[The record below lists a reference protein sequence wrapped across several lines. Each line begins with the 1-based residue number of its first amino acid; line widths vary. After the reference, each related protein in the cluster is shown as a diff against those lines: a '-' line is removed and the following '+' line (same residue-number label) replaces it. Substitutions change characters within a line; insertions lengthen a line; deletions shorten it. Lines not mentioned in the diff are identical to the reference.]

1 MASGKLS
8 PRQKMINMMYLV
20 LTAMLALNVSRDILK
35 ALTRLNDSLET
46 TVATVES
53 KNQEIYSDFAAA
65 AADNPE
71 KAQKWKNKA
80 DQVKKESQELY
91 AYIENMK
98 KELVKISGGRDENG
112 APKRLSALED
122 PANYLLNQGNGK
134 KLQKKLEA
142 YESSLVST
150 LGDDAPQLQKNLKKT
165 FDTSPQKV
173 GDKKLPWPNA
183 SFEHF
188 PLGAILPFLSD
199 LQAKVRNSESDV
211 ISQLRSNIG
220 KSDLKFTDIQVIVD
234 EEKKYVTKGETYR
247 AKVFLGAYDKT
258 QKPKI
263 TINGKQLP
271 ESKIQNGQGIVE
283 IPANK
288 IGQVEWGGKIAI
300 EQLGRSEPLV
310 REIEPQ
316 TFTVAP
322 QTVVVSPTKMN
333 VLYRGVKNP
342 LEIGV
347 PGVAP
352 DKIKASGP
360 GLSGS
365 EGAYVADVT
374 DIRGKEVTIN
384 VSVLEETKDGKTETR
399 PAGSKKFR
407 IKGLPPAVGTIYT
420 RSTGEFSKGAISRA
434 EVEAEFKDFPFDLP
448 LKVTGFEVAI
458 PGYPP
463 ERVNGNSMPSNV
475 KQRIQGLDPG
485 TTISIRNIKARAIES
500 GARVTEVGNISV
512 DVN

>member
-1 MASGKLS
+1 
-8 PRQKMINMMYLV
+8 MINMMYLV

-46 TVATVES
+46 TVATVEN

-65 AADNPE
+65 AAENPE
-71 KAQKWKNKA
+71 KAKKWKNKA
-80 DQVKKESQELY
+80 YKIKDEAQQLY

-98 KELVKISGGRDENG
+98 KELVKVSGGVDENG
-112 APKRLSALED
+112 VPKRLDALEP

-134 KLQKKLEA
+134 ELQKRLEA
-142 YESSLVST
+142 FEQDLT
-150 LGDDAPQLQKNLKKT
+150 GMLENAPQLEQSIKKT
-165 FDTSPQKV
+165 FDTSPQKMGNKTV
-173 GDKKLPWPNA
+173 PWPSA

-211 ISQLRSNIG
+211 ITHLRSNIG

-234 EEKKYVTKGETYR
+234 EEKNYVTKGEKYR
-247 AKVFLGAYDKT
+247 ATVFLGAYDKT
-258 QKPKI
+258 QKPTI
-263 TINGKQLP
+263 VINGKPLP
-271 ESKIQNGQGIVE
+271 ASQIQNGMGVVE
-283 IPANK
+283 LPANN
-288 IGQVEWGGKIAI
+288 IGQVEWGGKISI
-300 EQLGRSEPLV
+300 EQLGRDPLV
-310 REIEPQ
+310 REIPKQ

-322 QTVVVSPTKMN
+322 QTVIISPTKMN

-352 DKIKASGP
+352 DKIKATGP

-365 EGAYVADVT
+365 EGEYVADVT
-374 DIRGKEVTIN
+374 NVRGTEVSIQVAVKETT
-384 VSVLEETKDGKTETR
+384 EDGKTKFR

-420 RSTGEFSKGAISRA
+420 KSTGTFSKGAISRA
-434 EVEAEFKDFPFDLP
+434 TVKAEFKDFPFDLP

-463 ERVNGNSMPSNV
+463 ERVNGNSMPSTV
-475 KQRIQGLDPG
+475 RQRIQSLDPG
-485 TTISIRNIKARAIES
+485 TTISIRDIKARAIES
-500 GARVTEVGNISV
+500 GARVTQVGNISV